1 MKKATFKKNDVI
13 IREGKK
19 WQCVVCDEAYACFAG
34 YTRVSPDQEHTDFNE
49 VFLTI
54 NNAEQHF
61 EFEKVGHNFGNE
73 N

>member
-1 MKKATFKKNDVI
+1 MKSTFKKNDVI

-19 WQCVVCDEAYACFAG
+19 WQCIVCDDVHACFAR
-34 YTRVSPDQEHTDFNE
+34 YTRISPDQEQTDFNE
-49 VFLTI
+49 IFLTI

-61 EFEKVGHNFGNE
+61 DFEKVGFNFGNE